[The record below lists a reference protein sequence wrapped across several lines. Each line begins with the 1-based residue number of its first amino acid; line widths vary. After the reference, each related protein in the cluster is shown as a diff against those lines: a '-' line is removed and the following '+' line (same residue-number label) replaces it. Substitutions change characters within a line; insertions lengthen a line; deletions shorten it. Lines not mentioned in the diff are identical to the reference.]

1 MKLDSIPD
9 DITKAIHEDVM
20 SDPVSGTKL
29 YVLMVVIISDFIAVS
44 VTMFN

>member
-20 SDPVSGTKL
+20 SDPVSGPKL
-29 YVLMVVIISDFIAVS
+29 NVLRLVIISDFIAVS
-44 VTMFN
+44 ITMFN